1 MSQTLEIGQRQTTIL
16 MNHPM
21 GAVEWDYTSD
31 SSSGI
36 KSGQCNVG
44 ERDAIKLLVCVQE
57 ILISV
62 HTTYPLGWRPSFPRQ
77 YTQGG
82 VGIGF
87 PHLKLMSVFNL
98 HTDIGFI
105 EKVRVLTL
113 RMMGFMGAI

>member
-1 MSQTLEIGQRQTTIL
+1 MTA
-16 MNHPM
+16 
-21 GAVEWDYTSD
+21 AVGSNQ
-31 SSSGI
+31 GNAMLG
-36 KSGQCNVG
+36 K
-44 ERDAIKLLVCVQE
+44 RDAIKLLVCVQE

-98 HTDIGFI
+98 HTDSGFI